1 MTAASQHLASP
12 PSRAPRWERLLI
24 VLGICLPVPLFAATG
39 LTIPLPASVERLA
52 AALVPWA
59 EMVDS
64 NRALLRG
71 TIVLAPGEQRES
83 TAARDAATAVVSEH
97 RSPTD
102 GSPQADTG
110 VKATDGTGTG
120 VTPNPASPD
129 AGPAKTPDESTPDP
143 STKPDPGGTDPGG
156 EPEPVK
162 DTVDTVGQTVG
173 SAVEEVEATADE
185 VLSPVT
191 DDLLDGTVTGI
202 LPGLGG

>member
-1 MTAASQHLASP
+1 
-12 PSRAPRWERLLI
+12 LLI

-52 AALVPWA
+52 AALVPWVETA
-59 EMVDS
+59 MVDS
-64 NRALLRG
+64 NRALLGG

-83 TAARDAATAVVSEH
+83 TAAPDAATGVVSDY

-110 VKATDGTGTG
+110 VKAADGTGTG

-129 AGPAKTPDESTPDP
+129 AGPAKTPDEAKPDP
-143 STKPDPGGTDPGG
+143 GTKPDPGGTDPGG
-156 EPEPVK
+156 DPDPVK

-173 SAVEEVEATADE
+173 SAVEEVDATADE
-185 VLSPVT
+185 VLPPAT